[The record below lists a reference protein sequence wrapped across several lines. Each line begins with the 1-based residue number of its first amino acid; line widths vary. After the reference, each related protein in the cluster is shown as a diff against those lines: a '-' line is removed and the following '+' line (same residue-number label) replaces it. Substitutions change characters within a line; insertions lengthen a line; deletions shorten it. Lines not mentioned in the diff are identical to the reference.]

1 MSHHDIGGIWVAFFH
16 ESSDIAAGRA
26 LLYLLNSVATLVEA
40 ASDGAQ
46 PFAAPTGPP
55 AAPILG
61 HLEHFMSAGAS
72 EALDEEDALQLLQ
85 GVGRL
90 VRLGAARASAP
101 DTASLLRCLLDY
113 VVNPFEESCVAA
125 CRLVLALHRVSIAPR
140 PGFTAVGK

>member
-1 MSHHDIGGIWVAFFH
+1 M
-16 ESSDIAAGRA
+16 
-26 LLYLLNSVATLVEA
+26 
-40 ASDGAQ
+40 
-46 PFAAPTGPP
+46 
-55 AAPILG
+55 
-61 HLEHFMSAGAS
+61 
-72 EALDEEDALQLLQ
+72 DEEDALQLLQ

>member
-1 MSHHDIGGIWVAFFH
+1 
-16 ESSDIAAGRA
+16 
-26 LLYLLNSVATLVEA
+26 
-40 ASDGAQ
+40 
-46 PFAAPTGPP
+46 
-55 AAPILG
+55 
-61 HLEHFMSAGAS
+61 MSAGAS

-90 VRLGAARASAP
+90 VRLGVARASAP